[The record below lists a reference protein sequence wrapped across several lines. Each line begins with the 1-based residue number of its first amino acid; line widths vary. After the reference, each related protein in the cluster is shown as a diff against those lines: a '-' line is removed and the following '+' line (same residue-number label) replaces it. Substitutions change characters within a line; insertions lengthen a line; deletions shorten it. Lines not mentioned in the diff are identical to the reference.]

1 MDYFNPETQ
10 ISPRVLAT
18 DLDGTLI
25 PLPNEENNKRDLD
38 KIKSALCKSNAEI
51 IFATGRHYESVVEAI
66 EMYDLPTPDW
76 IVCDVGSAIYRRKG
90 KLHEPYKAYE
100 MHLCETV
107 GSVNRKMIEEL
118 LAPIEG
124 LEMQP
129 IDHQQTFKISYQSES
144 DAVEALVSTVNQSLK
159 TAEVPYACM
168 GSVDPFMNC
177 GLLDVM
183 PRGVSKASALIWL
196 STHADFTPDE
206 VIYAGDSGNDYAA
219 LVCGFRAIVVKNHSK
234 DLDVNVGRVHE
245 SRGLVNRLYL
255 SNGLATSG
263 VLEGLQHFGLV

>member
-1 MDYFNPETQ
+1 MDLFNPETQ
-10 ISPRVLAT
+10 VSPRVLAT

-25 PLPNEENNKRDLD
+25 PLPNEAGNKRDLV
-38 KIKSALCKSNAEI
+38 KIKSVLYNSTTEI

-66 EMYDLPTPDW
+66 DMYDLPIPDW
-76 IVCDVGSAIYRRKG
+76 IVCDVGSAIYRREG
-90 KLHEPYKAYE
+90 KQHKPYKAYE
-100 MHLCETV
+100 LHLGETV
-107 GSVNRKMIEEL
+107 GSVNREMIEEL

-124 LEMQP
+124 LQMQP
-129 IDHQQTFKISYQSES
+129 IDHQQTFKISYQSQADTVES
-144 DAVEALVSTVNQSLK
+144 LVSTVNQSLK
-159 TAEVPYACM
+159 TAEVPYECM

-245 SRGLVNRLYL
+245 SYGHVDRLYL
-255 SNGLATSG
+255 SKGLATSG
-263 VLEGLQHFGLV
+263 VLEGLQHFGLA